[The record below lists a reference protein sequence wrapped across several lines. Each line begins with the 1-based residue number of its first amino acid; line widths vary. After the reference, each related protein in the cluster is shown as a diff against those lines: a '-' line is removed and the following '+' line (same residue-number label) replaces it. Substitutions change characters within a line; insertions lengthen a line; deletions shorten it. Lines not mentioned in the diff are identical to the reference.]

1 MQSNKNKDYFFLLIQ
16 LATILVFLGR
26 AWQHWF
32 WDAPFRALLWDE
44 NWMRGILE
52 SLTTFSWQ
60 EYITSNAVDDM
71 IQRVIQGFGCIYFL
85 LALVAWRIK
94 KIGKGLGRTL
104 WLGSFLLALL
114 AALYCKEKFFSLGQF
129 LEYTI
134 QFSSP
139 IFLYLL
145 RFQPEKRTQ
154 LFLGLKIAIALT
166 FTCHGLYAINYY
178 PRPGNFVQMTIDIL
192 GVSESIAFSF
202 LNLAGIL
209 DFAMAILIFFPVRIA
224 KWALLYATFWGLATA
239 VARVWANFYWDF
251 PMASLHQWLHEMVM
265 RLSHG
270 LIPLALWWELVW
282 AKRKRS

>member
-1 MQSNKNKDYFFLLIQ
+1 MEANKNRDYFFLLIQ

-44 NWMRGILE
+44 NWMRGIVE
-52 SLTTFSWQ
+52 SLSTYSWQ
-60 EYITSNAVDDM
+60 EYITSNEVDDG
-71 IQRVIQGFGCIYFL
+71 IQRLIQGLGWFYL
-85 LALVAWRIK
+85 LAALLAWRIK
-94 KIGKGLGRTL
+94 NLGKGLGRIL
-104 WLGSFLLALL
+104 YLGAFFLALL
-114 AALYCKEKFFSLGQF
+114 AALYGKEKFFSLGQF

-139 IFLYLL
+139 VFLYLL

-154 LFLGLKIAIALT
+154 LFIAIKIAIALT
-166 FTCHGLYAINYY
+166 FTCHGLYAIGYY

-192 GVSESIAFSF
+192 GASEATAFSF
-202 LNLAGIL
+202 LNLVGIL
-209 DFAMAILIFFPVRIA
+209 DFAMAVLIFFPVRIA

-239 VARVWANFYWDF
+239 VARVWANFYWDLSI
-251 PMASLHQWLHEMVM
+251 PSLHQWLHEMVM

-282 AKRKRS
+282 AKRKRD